1 MKALIFSDSHGN
13 YSVME
18 RIIKASPD
26 VDCVVFAGDGIR
38 DIELLA
44 TQYPEK
50 TFFSVSGNCDYGI
63 SPFGFARDTE
73 LTFFLEG
80 KKIFLTH
87 GHSFGVK
94 YSLNSRCA
102 KAQRDEIDIV
112 IFGHT
117 NTPYEE
123 YNSEERPF
131 YFFNPGSIGR
141 ASDGGYSFGRLS
153 IDGKNILLSH
163 GRADY

>member
-13 YSVME
+13 YSAME
-18 RIIKASPD
+18 RIIKSSPD
-26 VDCVVFAGDGIR
+26 VDCIIFAGDGIR

-50 TFFSVSGNCDYGI
+50 TFFSVSGNCDYGV

-73 LTFFLEG
+73 LTFFLCG

-94 YSLNSRCA
+94 YSLNTLFA

-117 NTPYEE
+117 HTPYEE

-131 YFFNPGSIGR
+131 YFFNPGSIGQ

-153 IDGKNILLSH
+153 IDEKNILLSH
-163 GRADY
+163 GRTSY